1 MRLAPLIALLTL
13 TPLPCALAQ
22 APTQAPVLLDTVTA
36 VANRRP
42 EPVSQVAAPVS
53 TVQREDIERLLMQDS
68 ADLARFVP
76 GLRVDSDS
84 TRFGGGGFSLR
95 GLGGNRVRVEL
106 DGVPLPET
114 FSVGQFA
121 SASRDLAD
129 LELLERIE
137 VLRGPASTL
146 YGSDALAGII
156 ALSSRNADSVLAL
169 RPGQSAVTGLRSGFS
184 QRDQG
189 LLAAA
194 LHAQEVGTEATLL
207 LAASRRDGEAVQ
219 NLGDGARSEPNPAD
233 SRREALLAK
242 FAGRSSWLG
251 DYEVIAE
258 GSRGER
264 QTDVVS
270 QRFGPGRFASTT
282 LLLADDRYQRERLSL
297 STRWQFDDPRAHELA
312 LLAYLQ
318 NSEVTQDTAQTRN
331 PDRST
336 PFPSLRER
344 RFRFEQD
351 SLGIDLVASAAWR
364 GPRLRHALLYGI
376 ELERQEYGGFRDGVE
391 TNLATGA
398 RSNVILGE
406 RFPVRDFP
414 PSVAE
419 RVGLFAQDEI
429 RFGRWSL
436 VPGLRYEHYHLD
448 ARPDALFRE
457 DFPDLSVVDD
467 SAGALTGKLGLR
479 FALSDQQQLFAQFA
493 QGFRSP
499 PFSDLNIGL
508 LLPVLNYEV
517 RPNPNLRDERSR
529 GIDLGWRWSGARS
542 ALSVTAFYNRYRD
555 LIDSRANLGVD
566 PDTGALVFQSI
577 NRQRARIEGIE
588 VEGQHRLGERWT
600 LRGAASWARGDDLS
614 RDQPLNSVDPARLAL
629 GLAFSADSGRWGSEL
644 LATATARKRRLDES
658 SGQLFAPPG
667 HTVIDLTGWWQPMEA
682 LRLHAGLNN
691 LFDRKHWLWSNT
703 RGLAVD
709 ANDLDFYTQPGR
721 TFSVRL
727 SLDF

>member
-1 MRLAPLIALLTL
+1 MHKTRLLALLAL
-13 TPLPCALAQ
+13 TPLSSAIAQ
-22 APTQAPVLLDTVTA
+22 SPVLLDTVVA

-53 TVQREDIERLLMQDS
+53 AVTREDIDGLLMQDS

-84 TRFGGGGFSLR
+84 TRFGGAGFSLR

-129 LELLERIE
+129 LEMLEGIE

-156 ALSSRNADSVLAL
+156 AIRSRDPDSVLAA
-169 RPGQSAVTGLRSGFS
+169 RPGQEAVTALRAGFS
-184 QRDQG
+184 QRDMG
-189 LLAAA
+189 LLRAV
-194 LHAQEVGTEATLL
+194 LHARELSGDSRLL
-207 LAASRRDGEAVQ
+207 LAASRRDGEASQ
-219 NLGDGARSEPNPAD
+219 NQGEGAGSEPNPAD
-233 SRREALLAK
+233 TRREAVLAK
-242 FAGRSSWLG
+242 FLGRNDWLG
-251 DYEVIAE
+251 EFELIAE

-282 LLLADDRYQRERLSL
+282 ELLADDRYRRERLSL
-297 STRWQFDDPRAHELA
+297 SARWQFDDPRAHELA

-318 NSEVTQDTAQTRN
+318 DSEVTQDTAQTRN
-331 PDRST
+331 ADRGT

-344 RFRFEQD
+344 RFVFEQD
-351 SLGIDLVASAAWR
+351 SLGLDLVASAAWR
-364 GPRLRHALLYGI
+364 GPSLRHALLYGV

-391 TNLATGA
+391 TNLNTGV
-398 RSNVILGE
+398 RNPVILGE

-419 RVGLFAQDEI
+419 RIGVFAQDEI
-429 RFGRWSL
+429 RFGRWSV
-436 VPGLRYEHYHLD
+436 VPGLRFEHYQLD
-448 ARPDALFRE
+448 ARPDAVFRE
-457 DFPDLSVVDD
+457 DFPNLGVVDD
-467 SAGALTGKLGLR
+467 RADSLTGKLGLR
-479 FALSDQQQLFAQFA
+479 FALNDHHQLFAQFA

-508 LLPVLNYEV
+508 LLPTFNYEV
-517 RPNPNLRDERSR
+517 RPNPDLRDERSR
-529 GIDLGWRWSGARS
+529 GLDVGWRWSDARGT
-542 ALSVTAFYNRYRD
+542 LSLTAFHNRYRD
-555 LIDSRANLGVD
+555 LIDSRANLGID
-566 PDTGALVFQSI
+566 PVSGALVFQSV
-577 NRQRARIEGIE
+577 NRQRARIEGLEI
-588 VEGQHRLGERWT
+588 EGQRRLGDLWT
-600 LRGAASWARGDDLS
+600 LRGAASWTRGDDLG
-614 RDQPLNSVDPARLAL
+614 RDQPLNSIDPARLSL
-629 GLAFSADSGRWGSEL
+629 GLAFAAASGSWGSEI
-644 LATATARKRRLDES
+644 LATATASKRRLDES
-658 SGQLFAPPG
+658 AGELFAPPG
-667 HTVIDLTGWWQPMEA
+667 HTVFDLTGWWQPLPS
-682 LRLHAGLNN
+682 LRVNAGLNN

-703 RGLAVD
+703 RGLTAD
-709 ANDLDFYTQPGR
+709 TRDLDFYTQPGR

-727 SLDF
+727 SWDF